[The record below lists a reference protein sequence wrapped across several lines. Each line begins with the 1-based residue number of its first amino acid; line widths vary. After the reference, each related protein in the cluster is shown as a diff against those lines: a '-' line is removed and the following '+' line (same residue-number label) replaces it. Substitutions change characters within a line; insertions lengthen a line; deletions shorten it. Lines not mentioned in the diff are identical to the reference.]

1 MGAIATAAAANWEDC
16 YLILAYG
23 DMVDHSL
30 PLCRQTEA
38 SHPAHGPVANDQ
50 SPTFHARSPFANIW
64 RGRVTTNSVN
74 ASTSLSTVIV
84 PPCCFVTM
92 S

>member
-1 MGAIATAAAANWEDC
+1 MCSVPADDSGGRTDSASRHLGAFPKVETAARKRLSENGIAN
-16 YLILAYG
+16 
-23 DMVDHSL
+23 
-30 PLCRQTEA
+30 
-38 SHPAHGPVANDQ
+38 NQ
-50 SPTFHARSPFANIW
+50 SPTFHARLPPFVNIW